1 MSTRIPLEDIPLN
14 SYHKKLTFYSSGG
27 PFLDGYVLSIVG
39 GVMLQM
45 TEALALTT
53 FWQGLIAASA
63 LIGVFIGGFLGGWI
77 TDKYGRKV
85 LYLIDLIAIIGFS
98 VAQFWVESAFM
109 LFVLRLFIG
118 IAVGADY
125 PIATA
130 YLAEFL
136 PRKNRGP
143 RLAAMVMVWF
153 LGAVVAYAVGE
164 IILRIGGDQA
174 WRWALASAIVPGAL
188 FLMVRMGAS
197 ESPRWL
203 MNKGRIAEADAVIKK
218 VYGAEYS
225 HQDLS
230 ETIGNNTTNTSV
242 WALFHSGYGKRM
254 LFVSIFWTCAI
265 LPLFAI
271 YAFAP
276 QVLTALGLTGDL
288 AGLGAVAITFLFVVG
303 CLLATL
309 LINLIG
315 RKKMLFHSF
324 LWSGIALFILGLYPE
339 SSPTMVLLLFGA
351 YAVFIGGAQ
360 VLEYVYPNEL
370 FPTEIRAS
378 AVGLGTS
385 ISRIGA
391 AVGTYLLPFA
401 LTHWGVGSTMIVAS
415 AVCLVGAWSAWALA
429 PNVDAMD
436 LNQAAS
442 LEPLNNKSIKS

>member
-1 MSTRIPLEDIPLN
+1 MHNKIPLEDIPLN

-39 GVMLQM
+39 VVMLQM
-45 TEALALTT
+45 TETLALTT
-53 FWQGLIAASA
+53 LWQGLIAASA

-109 LFVLRLFIG
+109 LFVLRLLIG

-153 LGAVVAYAVGE
+153 LGAAVAYAVGE
-164 IILRIGGDQA
+164 FILRVGGDQA

-188 FLMVRMGAS
+188 FLMARMGAS

-203 MNKGRIAEADAVIKK
+203 LNKGRVAEADQVIKK
-218 VYGAEYS
+218 IYGDHYS

-230 ETIGNNTTNTSV
+230 ETIGNSKTNTSI

-276 QVLTALGLTGDL
+276 QVLIALGLTGGL
-288 AGLGAVAITFLFVVG
+288 AGLGAVAITFLFFIG
-303 CLLATL
+303 CLFATM

-324 LWSGIALFILGLYPE
+324 LWSGIALFILGLYPD
-339 SSPTMVLLLFGA
+339 SSSSMVLFLFGF
-351 YAVFIGGAQ
+351 YALFIGGAQ

-391 AVGTYLLPFA
+391 AIGTYLLPFA
-401 LTHWGVGSTMIVAS
+401 LTHWGVGSTMIVA
-415 AVCLVGAWSAWALA
+415 AVVCLVGAWSAWALA
-429 PNVDAMD
+429 PDVDAMD
-436 LNQAAS
+436 LNQAAK
-442 LEPLNNKSIKS
+442 LES

>member
-1 MSTRIPLEDIPLN
+1 MKNKIPLEDIPLN

-39 GVMLQM
+39 VVMMQM
-45 TEALALTT
+45 TNALSLTT
-53 FWQGLIAASA
+53 FWQGMIAASA
-63 LIGVFIGGFLGGWI
+63 LIGVFLGGFLGGWI

-98 VAQFWVESAFM
+98 AAQFWVESAFM
-109 LFVLRLFIG
+109 LFIWRLLIG
-118 IAVGADY
+118 VAVGADY

-153 LGAVVAYAVGE
+153 FGAAVAYAVGE
-164 IILRIGGDQA
+164 LTLTFGGDEA
-174 WRWALASAIVPGAL
+174 WRWALASAVVPGAL

-203 MNKGRIAEADAVIKK
+203 LNKGRVDEADAVIKK
-218 VYGAEYS
+218 VYGQEYS
-225 HQDLS
+225 HADLS
-230 ETIGNNTTNTSV
+230 ENIGNQNSNTSV
-242 WALFHSGYGKRM
+242 WSLFHSGYGKRM

-276 QVLTALGLTGDL
+276 QVLQALGLTGEL
-288 AGLGAVAITFLFVVG
+288 AGWGAVAITFLFFVG

-309 LINLIG
+309 LINAMG

-324 LWSGIALFILGLYPE
+324 LWSGIALFLLGIFPQA
-339 SSPTMVLLLFGA
+339 SSFIVLCLFGA

-360 VLEYVYPNEL
+360 VMEYVYPNEL

-391 AVGTYLLPFA
+391 AIGTYLLPFA
-401 LTHWGVGSTMIVAS
+401 LTSWGIGTTMIVA
-415 AVCLVGAWSAWALA
+415 AVVCFIGAWSAWALA
-429 PNVDAMD
+429 PDVDALD

-442 LEPLNNKSIKS
+442 LGNRK

>member
-1 MSTRIPLEDIPLN
+1 MKNKIPLEDIPLN

-39 GVMLQM
+39 VVMMQM
-45 TEALALTT
+45 TDALSLTT
-53 FWQGLIAASA
+53 FWQGMIAASA
-63 LIGVFIGGFLGGWI
+63 LIGVFLGGFLGGWI

-85 LYLIDLIAIIGFS
+85 LYLVDLIAIIGFS
-98 VAQFWVESAFM
+98 AAQFWVESAFM
-109 LFVLRLFIG
+109 LFIWRLLIG
-118 IAVGADY
+118 VAVGADY

-153 LGAVVAYAVGE
+153 LGAAVAYAVGE
-164 IILRIGGDQA
+164 LALTFGGDEA
-174 WRWALASAIVPGAL
+174 WRWALASAVVPGAL

-203 MNKGRIAEADAVIKK
+203 LNKGRVAEADAVIKK
-218 VYGAEYS
+218 VYGPEYS
-225 HQDLS
+225 HADLS
-230 ETIGNNTTNTSV
+230 ENIGNQNFNTSV
-242 WALFHSGYGKRM
+242 WSLFHSGYGKRM

-276 QVLTALGLTGDL
+276 QVLKALGLTGEL
-288 AGLGAVAITFLFVVG
+288 AGWGAVAITFLFFVG

-309 LINLIG
+309 LINAMG

-324 LWSGIALFILGLYPE
+324 LWSGVALFLLGVFPQA
-339 SSPTMVLLLFGA
+339 SSFIVLCLFGA

-360 VLEYVYPNEL
+360 VMEYVYPNEL

-391 AVGTYLLPFA
+391 AIGTYLLPFA
-401 LTHWGVGSTMIVAS
+401 LASWGIGTTMIVAA
-415 AVCLVGAWSAWALA
+415 AVCFIGAWSAWALA
-429 PNVDAMD
+429 PDIDTLD

-442 LEPLNNKSIKS
+442 LGSKK

>member
-1 MSTRIPLEDIPLN
+1 MKNKIPLEDIPLN

-27 PFLDGYVLSIVG
+27 PFLDGYVLSII
-39 GVMLQM
+39 GVVMMQM
-45 TEALALTT
+45 TDALSLTT
-53 FWQGLIAASA
+53 FWQGMIAASA
-63 LIGVFIGGFLGGWI
+63 LIGVFLGGFLGGWI

-98 VAQFWVESAFM
+98 AAQFWVESALM
-109 LFVLRLFIG
+109 LFIWRLLIG
-118 IAVGADY
+118 VAVGADY

-153 LGAVVAYAVGE
+153 LGAAVAYAVGE
-164 IILRIGGDQA
+164 LALTFGGDEA
-174 WRWALASAIVPGAL
+174 WRWALASAVVPGAL

-203 MNKGRIAEADAVIKK
+203 LNKGRVAEADTVIKK
-218 VYGAEYS
+218 VYGPEYS
-225 HQDLS
+225 HADLS
-230 ETIGNNTTNTSV
+230 ENIGKQNSNTSV
-242 WALFHSGYGKRM
+242 WSLFHSGYGKRM

-276 QVLTALGLTGDL
+276 QVLQALGLTGGL
-288 AGLGAVAITFLFVVG
+288 AGWGAVAITFLFFVG

-309 LINLIG
+309 LINAMG

-324 LWSGIALFILGLYPE
+324 LWSGIALFFLGIFPQA
-339 SSPTMVLLLFGA
+339 SSFIVLCLFGA

-360 VLEYVYPNEL
+360 VMEYVYPNEL

-391 AVGTYLLPFA
+391 AIGTYLLPFA
-401 LTHWGVGSTMIVAS
+401 LTSWGIGTTMIVAA
-415 AVCLVGAWSAWALA
+415 AVCFIGAWSAWALA
-429 PNVDAMD
+429 PDVDALD

-442 LEPLNNKSIKS
+442 LESKK

>member
-1 MSTRIPLEDIPLN
+1 MSYKIPLEDIPLN

-27 PFLDGYVLSIVG
+27 PFLDGYVLSII
-39 GVMLQM
+39 GVVMMQM
-45 TEALALTT
+45 TEALSLSA
-53 FWQGLIAASA
+53 FWQGMIAASA
-63 LIGVFIGGFLGGWI
+63 LIGVFLGGFLGGWI

-98 VAQFWVESAFM
+98 AAQFWVESALM
-109 LFVLRLFIG
+109 LFIWRLLIG

-153 LGAVVAYAVGE
+153 LGAAVAYAVGE
-164 IILRIGGDQA
+164 FILRVGGENA
-174 WRWALASAIVPGAL
+174 WRWALASAVVPGAL
-188 FLMVRMGAS
+188 FLMVRLGAS

-203 MNKGRIAEADAVIKK
+203 LNKGRIAEADAVIKK
-218 VYGAEYS
+218 VYGQEYS
-225 HQDLS
+225 HADLS
-230 ETIGNNTTNTSV
+230 ENIGNQNSNTSV
-242 WALFHSGYGKRM
+242 WSLFHSGYGKRM

-265 LPLFAI
+265 LPLFAV

-276 QVLTALGLTGDL
+276 QVLHALGLTGDL
-288 AGLGAVAITFLFVVG
+288 AGWGAVAITFLFFVG
-303 CLLATL
+303 CLVATM
-309 LINLIG
+309 LINVMG

-324 LWSGIALFILGLYPE
+324 LWSGLALFILGFYPNA
-339 SSPTMVLLLFGA
+339 SPMTVLILFGA

-391 AVGTYLLPFA
+391 AIGTYLLPFA
-401 LTHWGVGSTMIVAS
+401 LTSWGIGTTMIVAA
-415 AVCLVGAWSAWALA
+415 AVCFIGAWSAWALA
-429 PNVDAMD
+429 PDIDALD

-442 LEPLNNKSIKS
+442 LGNRK

>member
-1 MSTRIPLEDIPLN
+1 MSNNIPLEDVPLN

-39 GVMLQM
+39 VVMLQM
-45 TEALALTT
+45 TDALALTT

-63 LIGVFIGGFLGGWI
+63 LIGVFIGGFLGGWF
-77 TDKYGRKV
+77 TDRYGRKV

-98 VAQFWVESAFM
+98 LAQLWVDSALM
-109 LFVLRLFIG
+109 LFMLRLFIG
-118 IAVGADY
+118 LAVGADY
-125 PIATA
+125 PIATS

-153 LGAVVAYAVGE
+153 LGAAMAYAVGE
-164 IILRIGGDQA
+164 VILRVGGENA
-174 WRWALASAIVPGAL
+174 WRWALASAVVPGAL
-188 FLMVRMGAS
+188 FLAVRMGAS

-203 MNKGRIAEADAVIKK
+203 LNKGRVAEADAIIKK
-218 VYGAEYS
+218 VYGSNYS
-225 HQDLS
+225 HKDLS
-230 ETIGNNTTNTSV
+230 ENVGNQQTNTSV
-242 WALFHSGYGKRM
+242 WSLFHSGYGKRM
-254 LFVSIFWTCAI
+254 LFVSVFWTCAI

-276 QVLTALGLTGDL
+276 QVLKALGLVGDL
-288 AGLGAVAITFLFVVG
+288 AGWGSVAITFLFFVG
-303 CLLATL
+303 CLLGTM
-309 LINLIG
+309 LINTMG

-324 LWSGIALFILGLYPE
+324 FWSAIALFILGIYPTA
-339 SSPTMVLLLFGA
+339 SPMVVLFLFGA
-351 YAVFIGGAQ
+351 YAVLIGGAQ

-391 AVGTYLLPFA
+391 AIGTYLLPFA
-401 LTHWGVGSTMIVAS
+401 LTSWGVGATMVVA
-415 AVCLVGAWSAWALA
+415 AVVCLVGAWSAWALA
-429 PNVDAMD
+429 PDVDAMD

-442 LEPLNNKSIKS
+442 LANQK